1 MWIYLMCFVI
11 STICIYCGE
20 KAYNKSFKYA
30 SFFFGVMILAVVAG
44 CRDQVVGTDVMVYGV
59 RFYNLAHSSV
69 SIKDLFQR
77 LTISGEASDYA
88 FHLLNFALT
97 RAFKDYHIGLFA
109 YSFLTFSFFLKGC
122 MEYKKM
128 NGDSVAFRMLL
139 VCFLFYNTSLNAMR
153 QLIAVA
159 IVYCAT
165 AYLLQDRYKLFSVLA
180 VLACSFH
187 SSGLISL
194 VIFGCHL
201 ILKDNRNYS
210 EKKRFIRA
218 SIFLLISGC
227 IVLFINQIIK
237 YFVTLGILRSSYLNY
252 ISSGKYGGSGGLA
265 LFNIIGPTIICAS
278 SSFLFYRFHR
288 ADKKRS
294 NKIFFT
300 MMTVILLVMSFSTII
315 SNYFLRVSYYFT
327 PLAYECQ
334 IINRKYF
341 EEKSRVIWKVIMI
354 LLAVVPWMHD
364 IVQLN
369 YGETIPYV
377 FFRN

>member
-1 MWIYLMCFVI
+1 
-11 STICIYCGE
+11 
-20 KAYNKSFKYA
+20 
-30 SFFFGVMILAVVAG
+30 
-44 CRDQVVGTDVMVYGV
+44 
-59 RFYNLAHSSV
+59 
-69 SIKDLFQR
+69 
-77 LTISGEASDYA
+77 
-88 FHLLNFALT
+88 
-97 RAFKDYHIGLFA
+97 
-109 YSFLTFSFFLKGC
+109 
-122 MEYKKM
+122 M

-288 ADKKRS
+288 ADKKGS

>member
-1 MWIYLMCFVI
+1 
-11 STICIYCGE
+11 
-20 KAYNKSFKYA
+20 
-30 SFFFGVMILAVVAG
+30 
-44 CRDQVVGTDVMVYGV
+44 
-59 RFYNLAHSSV
+59 
-69 SIKDLFQR
+69 
-77 LTISGEASDYA
+77 
-88 FHLLNFALT
+88 
-97 RAFKDYHIGLFA
+97 
-109 YSFLTFSFFLKGC
+109 
-122 MEYKKM
+122 MEE
-128 NGDSVAFRMLL
+128 N
-139 VCFLFYNTSLNAMR
+139 
-153 QLIAVA
+153 
-159 IVYCAT
+159 
-165 AYLLQDRYKLFSVLA
+165 
-180 VLACSFH
+180 
-187 SSGLISL
+187 
-194 VIFGCHL
+194 
-201 ILKDNRNYS
+201 
-210 EKKRFIRA
+210 
-218 SIFLLISGC
+218 
-227 IVLFINQIIK
+227 
-237 YFVTLGILRSSYLNY
+237 

-288 ADKKRS
+288 ADKKGS